1 VIELHAWRSP
11 ETCTF
16 AASIHEKGQERL
28 LRHIT
33 GTNENEAIRQAM
45 EWCEKLT
52 VADSFCVAPCE
63 RIAPFFEPCH
73 FSGFNRGLECRR
85 QSTR

>member
-1 VIELHAWRSP
+1 LAKSRNLHVS
-11 ETCTF
+11 
-16 AASIHEKGQERL
+16 ASIYEKGQEQL

-45 EWCEKLT
+45 EWCERKLT

-63 RIAPFFEPCH
+63 RIAPFFETCH
-73 FSGFNRGLECRR
+73 FSGFNRGLERR
-85 QSTR
+85 RPSTR